1 MLLSQSELLRNKEH
15 FMQYTG
21 GNKAYNKFVNDK
33 MAEMGIDDLGNLSD
47 AETKKFFNQID
58 KEWKADDEGETKKDD
73 KYYQEEERESLRN
86 FVMENVLS
94 VDESIWTATGQVVK
108 RAKKPAGKIIKSA
121 KKMRWDSKLKKLV
134 PQMA

>member
-1 MLLSQSELLRNKEH
+1 
-15 FMQYTG
+15 MQYTG

>member
-1 MLLSQSELLRNKEH
+1 MK
-15 FMQYTG
+15 YTG
-21 GNKAYNKFVNDK
+21 GDKAYNKFINDK

-47 AETKKFFNQID
+47 AETKKFFNQIE
-58 KEWKADDEGETKKDD
+58 KEWEADNEGSTKKDN
-73 KYYQEEERESLRN
+73 KYYQGESRESLRH
-86 FVMENVLS
+86 FVMENVPP

-121 KKMRWDSKLKKLV
+121 KRMRWDAKLKKLV